1 MNHPRSPRPS
11 RHQHIPGRAAL
22 STALATLGLLALT
35 APVFSQSLFRQDFE
49 GLPLGPNVDETSV
62 AGTNVWTKTPPAGWT
77 IDDSGMAALGNP
89 NEGVTEWIGW
99 SFANK
104 DWWVAVAGDQR
115 RGEFT
120 RGTGTV
126 AIADPDEWDDK
137 GNPEGLGTFNSFL
150 KTPAIDITGIRA
162 GSLELSFD
170 SSFRPEGNQK
180 ASVTVSYNGA
190 AAVTVLEWVATE
202 DTKTNERVTVPLN
215 NPAGATSMVVSWGMT
230 NAVNN
235 WFWAVDNISVDR
247 VGPLFAEDFNSL
259 PLQDS
264 IQEANAGVGVW
275 TNVPPDGWNIDNS
288 EMFKGFWDPEPPPD
302 DFLLWPG
309 MNEWKGWAFATIQW
323 WPTVDNQR
331 RSEFTKA
338 TGTVAIAD
346 PDEWDDSGGP
356 VAAGGKFNSF
366 LNTPKI
372 SLAGIPANTVLL
384 KFDSCWR
391 PECCDDGD
399 QSNNQTATVEVSF
412 DGGPKIKVVDWSSN
426 QADPNY
432 KDDNSTNDTIL
443 VPVPNP
449 AGAKSMELS
458 FGLTNAAND
467 WFWAVDNIV
476 LTAGAATL
484 ASVTP
489 TPGRVVFEIAD
500 TGANKINT
508 ASIVLKINDVT
519 VPTTVATAGTVISVT
534 HRPTPSFPPASTH
547 TYLLTA
553 TDTAGAAVSFA
564 GSFTTPTPALPIGPL
579 PGPAGSDGQF
589 GVRYLWGTTER
600 ISGLTRSLQVIQSAA
615 GDEYDGLL
623 FDTAHSYINHGSGL
637 GYFGGDDP
645 YPDDVLGAER
655 WSAEDFIQ
663 LSKGRIRI
671 TEPGE
676 YTFGVHSDDG
686 FALRIFGAEFISS
699 SGNGV
704 IDVGSPDSVI
714 HPSDTGDSNTRA
726 VAFLRAG
733 EYDIEFFW
741 WERGG
746 GDFGELYAAKG
757 NFANDADTDTWRL
770 IGSEEGLPLVGTST
784 ASPIRITEVVKSADP
799 ASVRITFTVN
809 AGKSYVAQYS
819 ADLKAPWTDT
829 GAPVTPAAGATTA
842 TITVP
847 LSAPP
852 FSTAAQAHFRI
863 KEQP

>member
-1 MNHPRSPRPS
+1 M
-11 RHQHIPGRAAL
+11 AAVSL
-22 STALATLGLLALT
+22 SLLALAGS
-35 APVFSQSLFRQDFE
+35 APGQTLFSQDFE
-49 GLPLGPNVDETSV
+49 GLPLGPNVDETAV
-62 AGTNVWTKTPPAGWT
+62 AGTNVWTKTAPTGWT
-77 IDDSGMAALGNP
+77 IDDTGMAALGNP

-99 SFANK
+99 SFASK

-180 ASVTVSYNGA
+180 ASVTVSYNGG
-190 AAVTVLEWVATE
+190 AAVTVVEWVATE
-202 DTKTNERVTVPLN
+202 DNKTNERVTVPLN

-235 WFWAVDNISVDR
+235 WFWAIDNIRIDR

-259 PLQDS
+259 PLQDA
-264 IQEANAGVGVW
+264 IDEPVGGTGVW
-275 TNVPPDGWNIDNS
+275 TNLPPDGWNIDNS
-288 EMFKGFWDPEPPPD
+288 EMFKGFWDPEPPPE

-309 MNEWKGWAFATIQW
+309 RSEWKGWAFATIEW

-331 RSEFTKA
+331 RSEFVKA

-346 PDEWDDSGGP
+346 PDEWDDAGGP

-399 QSNNQTATVEVSF
+399 NSNNQTATVEVSF

-426 QADPNY
+426 PADPNY
-432 KDDNSTNDTIL
+432 KDDNSTNDTVL

-449 AGAKSMELS
+449 AGAKTMELS

-467 WFWAVDNIV
+467 WFWAVDNIS

-489 TPGRVVFEIAD
+489 TPRRVVFEIAD

-508 ASIVLKINDVT
+508 ATIALKINDVA
-519 VPTTVATAGTVISVT
+519 VPTTVTTEGTLIRVT
-534 HRPTPSFPPASTH
+534 HQPTTPFPPASTH
-547 TYLLTA
+547 TYMLTA
-553 TDTAGAAVSFA
+553 NDTAGAAISFP
-564 GSFTTPTPALPIGPL
+564 GSFTTPTPVLPIGPL
-579 PGPAGSDGQF
+579 PGPSGTDGQF
-589 GVRYLWGTTER
+589 GVRYLWGTAAQ
-600 ISGLTRSLQVIQSAA
+600 ISGIARALQVIQSATSP
-615 GDEYDGLL
+615 EFDGVL
-623 FDTAHSYINHGSGL
+623 FDTTHASINHGSGA
-637 GYFGGDDP
+637 GFMPDDQP
-645 YPDDVLGAER
+645 YPDEVLGGDR
-655 WSAEDFIQ
+655 WSGEDFVQ
-663 LSKGRIRI
+663 FAKGRIRI
-671 TEPGE
+671 SEPGE
-676 YTFGVHSDDG
+676 YTFAIHSDDG
-686 FALRIFGAEFISS
+686 FGFRIFGAEFTSV
-699 SGNGV
+699 SGDGV
-704 IDVGSPDSVI
+704 IDIGSPDSVI
-714 HPSDTGDSNTRA
+714 HPADTGDSDTRA
-726 VAFLRAG
+726 VTTLQAG

-757 NFANDADTDTWRL
+757 NFANDADTETWRL
-770 IGSEEGLPLVGTST
+770 VGSEEGLPLVG
-784 ASPIRITEVVKSADP
+784 ASAATPIRITEVAKIASP
-799 ASVRITFTVN
+799 AAVQLTFTVN
-809 AGKSYVAQYS
+809 PGESYIAQYS
-819 ADLKAPWTDT
+819 LDLKAPWTDV
-829 GAPVTPAAGATTA
+829 GSPVTPQAGAATA

-852 FSTAAQAHFRI
+852 LSTAAQAHFRI